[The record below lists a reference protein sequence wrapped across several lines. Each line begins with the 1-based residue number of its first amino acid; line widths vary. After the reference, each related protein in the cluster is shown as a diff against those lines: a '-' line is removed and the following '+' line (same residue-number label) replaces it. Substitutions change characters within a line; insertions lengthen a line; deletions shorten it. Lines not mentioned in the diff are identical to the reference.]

1 MAAGGRGRAAR
12 SSLGLGPAGQPR
24 QQTVA
29 QRARREE
36 PARPRRDSRAGP
48 PRSSGPPSRLRLP
61 PPRPRGRVR
70 VCAGARPPPG
80 PRSRTPTARPPPTP
94 CLARA
99 APGLTQAPFPFLLC
113 PRAKPSSGDH
123 GGPPNPHNCS
133 MPLGPACTSGGNG
146 PCCPLRQPR
155 AQGADSGTQR
165 AGRWHYPRAP
175 WGHGEQSLGLAHL
188 HLGTRRHPP
197 QAAPGTE
204 VGKGP

>member
-48 PRSSGPPSRLRLP
+48 PRSSGSPRRGPGAACVCARAPAP
-61 PPRPRGRVR
+61 PPRATQQNPHGQAASHALPGTRSPGAHAGSLPISPLSQGKAKFRG
-70 VCAGARPPPG
+70 PW
-80 PRSRTPTARPPPTP
+80 
-94 CLARA
+94 
-99 APGLTQAPFPFLLC
+99 
-113 PRAKPSSGDH
+113 
-123 GGPPNPHNCS
+123 GPPSPHNCS